1 MSPWLFNVYMEGVMK
16 EVKMEMGMREVR
28 FLEDCR
34 EWRLHGFLYVDDLI
48 LCAKSEEEL
57 RVMVGRFANVC
68 RRRGLQERV
77 RS

>member
-28 FLEDCR
+28 FLEDWR
-34 EWRLHGFLYVDDLI
+34 EWRLHGLLYVDDLI